1 VNNGPDYLVRTVKN
15 IEGKEKWIDIGVAY
29 QNARGSITVYLS
41 ALPLNDKLVLI
52 PARRQF

>member
-29 QNARGSITVYLS
+29 QNAQGSITVYLS

-52 PARRQF
+52 PARRQP

>member
-15 IEGKEKWIDIGVAY
+15 IEGKEKWTDIGVAY

-52 PARRQF
+52 PARRKL

>member
-1 VNNGPDYLVRTVKN
+1 MNNGPDYLVRTVKN